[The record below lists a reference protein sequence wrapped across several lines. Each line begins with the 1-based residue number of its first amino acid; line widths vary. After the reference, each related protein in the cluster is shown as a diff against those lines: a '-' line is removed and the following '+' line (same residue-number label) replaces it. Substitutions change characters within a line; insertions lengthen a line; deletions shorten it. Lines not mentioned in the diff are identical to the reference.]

1 MEKFIFEKSKPDW
14 SNNDIL
20 NELDNFINIY
30 EKRPIKNNK
39 GGMLFPQMFSFFFLL
54 KKLKP
59 ELIIESG
66 VYKGQS
72 TWLIENTLPNSEI
85 ISLDIDLS
93 KREFISKKALYS
105 NKDFRFHNFSNIPEN
120 TLVFFDDHVNHIER
134 IIESKFFNI
143 KHIILEDNNSP
154 GNGDFQTIKQLYNNH
169 IYNHNPGI
177 LSLIKTSFFFN
188 KIILKKIFNKSYNA
202 KYDIDKISKRIR
214 DGNNDEDWFENI
226 NKIIDCY
233 YEFPPLAKYEDLTD
247 LKFIKKPLFEN
258 IPEKFK
264 IYLNLNK
271 EYNFL
276 TYIKLI

>member
-1 MEKFIFEKSKPDW
+1 MKKFIFEKSKTDW

-39 GGMLFPQMFSFFFLL
+39 GGMLFQQMFSFFFLL
-54 KKLKP
+54 RKLKP
-59 ELIIESG
+59 QLIIESG

-85 ISLDIDLS
+85 ISLDIDLTQ
-93 KREFISKKALYS
+93 REFISKKATYS
-105 NKDFRFHNFSNIPEN
+105 SKDFRFHDFSNIPES

-143 KHIILEDNNSP
+143 KHIVLEDNYSP
-154 GNGDFQTIKQLYNNH
+154 GRGDFQTLKQLYNKH
-169 IYNHNPGI
+169 IFNHNPGI
-177 LSLIKTSFFFN
+177 LSLIKTNVFFN
-188 KIILKKIFNKSYNA
+188 KIILKKIFNKNYNA
-202 KYDIDKISKRIR
+202 KNDIDKISKRIR
-214 DGNNDEDWFENI
+214 DGNNDKDWFENI

-233 YEFPPLAKYEDLTD
+233 YEFPPLAKYEDLID
-247 LKFIKKPLFEN
+247 VKFIKKPLFEN

-264 IYLNLNK
+264 TYLNLKK

>member
-85 ISLDIDLS
+85 ISLDIDLN

-233 YEFPPLAKYEDLTD
+233 YEFPPLAKYEDLID

>member
-105 NKDFRFHNFSNIPEN
+105 TKDFRFHNFSNIPEN

-143 KHIILEDNNSP
+143 KHIVLEDNNSP

-233 YEFPPLAKYEDLTD
+233 YEFPPLAKYEDLID

>member
-85 ISLDIDLS
+85 ISLDIDLN

>member
-85 ISLDIDLS
+85 ISLDIDLN

-154 GNGDFQTIKQLYNNH
+154 GNGDFQTIKQLYNNYTFKH
-169 IYNHNPGI
+169 QPGF
-177 LSLIKTSFFFN
+177 LSLVKTSFFFN

-233 YEFPPLAKYEDLTD
+233 YEFPPLAKYEDLID

>member
-233 YEFPPLAKYEDLTD
+233 YEFPPLAKYEDLID